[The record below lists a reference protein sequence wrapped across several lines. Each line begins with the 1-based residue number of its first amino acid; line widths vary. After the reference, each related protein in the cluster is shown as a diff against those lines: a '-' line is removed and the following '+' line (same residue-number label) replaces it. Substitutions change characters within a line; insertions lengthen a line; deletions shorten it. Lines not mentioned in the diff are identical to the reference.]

1 MTSTDE
7 ILDLEVE
14 RDMDIEGGN
23 KQDKCE
29 VILHLG
35 RGLSKPWGI
44 RGICP

>member
-29 VILHLG
+29 VILHLV
-35 RGLSKPWGI
+35 RA
-44 RGICP
+44 CPAVGHMACP

>member
-23 KQDKCE
+23 KIS
-29 VILHLG
+29 VRSFYILAELVQ
-35 RGLSKPWGI
+35 PWGI
-44 RGICP
+44 